1 MGKAV
6 QHGVPGGNAGHGP
19 AVIFLVQEEAG
30 LLAVFKI
37 DVVIH
42 AVLADLCLGGV
53 GVGLTGQLEPALVLL
68 QPLLGA
74 EGFVI
79 PLIDAV
85 NGLAVGPQDFR
96 QDGEENGLELF
107 HPRAQGLGDE
117 DIVEAVYRQ
126 ARKLVGLPKDDP
138 AGGKIGGLQHG
149 LAVGPG
155 VLHPAAPEAGVK
167 GIVGVAGDEPHPDL
181 AVVGDKARAEVS
193 ALGADHIG
201 QGTVF
206 RERLRRGGNIV
217 FVHPGVAAHQ
227 QALGVFVDLV
237 DGISA
242 FFHSIDLFIILKNCA
257 RISKNEMGETTME
270 IERKWMVNGWPEQP
284 LPLKEEFAMRQGY
297 ISVRP
302 TVRIREEALTGGETK
317 YILCF
322 KSGSG
327 LAREEIEREIDKEL
341 FTRLEEKIIGK
352 PLIPKLR
359 RSYQLPDGMV
369 LEVNHVD
376 EGQPTE
382 FWYAE
387 VEYPTV
393 EAARSWRP
401 EAVGL
406 AAYLNDDVTDQPGQ
420 SMGAY
425 WEQTRT

>member
-1 MGKAV
+1 
-6 QHGVPGGNAGHGP
+6 
-19 AVIFLVQEEAG
+19 
-30 LLAVFKI
+30 
-37 DVVIH
+37 
-42 AVLADLCLGGV
+42 
-53 GVGLTGQLEPALVLL
+53 
-68 QPLLGA
+68 
-74 EGFVI
+74 
-79 PLIDAV
+79 
-85 NGLAVGPQDFR
+85 
-96 QDGEENGLELF
+96 
-107 HPRAQGLGDE
+107 
-117 DIVEAVYRQ
+117 
-126 ARKLVGLPKDDP
+126 
-138 AGGKIGGLQHG
+138 
-149 LAVGPG
+149 
-155 VLHPAAPEAGVK
+155 
-167 GIVGVAGDEPHPDL
+167 
-181 AVVGDKARAEVS
+181 
-193 ALGADHIG
+193 
-201 QGTVF
+201 
-206 RERLRRGGNIV
+206 
-217 FVHPGVAAHQ
+217 
-227 QALGVFVDLV
+227 
-237 DGISA
+237 
-242 FFHSIDLFIILKNCA
+242 
-257 RISKNEMGETTME
+257 ME
-270 IERKWMVNGWPEQP
+270 IERKWMVKGWPEQP

-302 TVRIREEALTGGETK
+302 TVRIREEALSGGETK